1 MRFSAENGA
10 RRAEDA
16 ERTRPEAV
24 LLLWR
29 QRYDYKGVV
38 MVGLWCLLR
47 KLGLK
52 VEWWEHGSSKFWCL
66 EFNEIVLRDLWRP
79 LVPITEPPYPTITW
93 RIVPCSRRYGGPFRK
108 GEENKCKSIVS
119 PTES

>member
-1 MRFSAENGA
+1 MEPG
-10 RRAEDA
+10 EQ
-16 ERTRPEAV
+16 EMLKELV
-24 LLLWR
+24 LKQYYYYGD

-79 LVPITEPPYPTITW
+79 LVPITEPPYPT
-93 RIVPCSRRYGGPFRK
+93 
-108 GEENKCKSIVS
+108 NMCKSIVS